1 MQKAFTS
8 NNFGDAF
15 GYGGY
20 GSPYWAGYGG
30 FGYLPFGY
38 GYASMGY
45 GYGPMAWAYGTG
57 VSRYMD
63 RIGGGVTYQWG
74 SNNQN
79 SISVSVEFDR
89 LPSQRNGFYNN
100 NRYDYPVR

>member
-1 MQKAFTS
+1 M
-8 NNFGDAF
+8 
-15 GYGGY
+15 
-20 GSPYWAGYGG
+20 PYWAGYGG
-30 FGYLPFGY
+30 LGYSPFGY

>member
-1 MQKAFTS
+1 
-8 NNFGDAF
+8 
-15 GYGGY
+15 
-20 GSPYWAGYGG
+20 
-30 FGYLPFGY
+30 
-38 GYASMGY
+38 MGY